1 MVLGRIIRLKRYL
14 KTITYQSL
22 LLFQGLKKPDSK
34 LEKWSK
40 KLSVDLISY
49 ENVNSPQ
56 AVAKFQKYNADLFV
70 SMSFDQILKKDII
83 LLPKMGFFVMLEL
96 YLSIGKKYFKLG
108 FN

>member
-1 MVLGRIIRLKRYL
+1 MVLGRTIRLKRYL
-14 KTITYQSL
+14 KTITFQSL
-22 LLFQGLKKPDSK
+22 LLLQRFKKPDSK

-49 ENVNSPQ
+49 EDVNSPQ

-83 LLPKMGFFVMLEL
+83 LLPKMGF
-96 YLSIGKKYFKLG
+96 
-108 FN
+108 